1 MSTVTVI
8 TDPGLLAR
16 VDALQQAYAHALDRH
31 DMQGW
36 LACFSSA
43 GRYELTSAENVRLGL
58 PVGMMLDDCHER
70 LRDRVKYVNEVWANV
85 VEHYQPRHM
94 LSRDL
99 CAWDEDGAIAA
110 STNFSVFYTNAE
122 GKSALLATGH
132 YEDLIVEENGALRFA
147 AKRTVMDTAVPPR
160 YIIYPL

>member
-1 MSTVTVI
+1 
-8 TDPGLLAR
+8 
-16 VDALQQAYAHALDRH
+16 
-31 DMQGW
+31 
-36 LACFSSA
+36 
-43 GRYELTSAENVRLGL
+43 VRLGL

-70 LRDRVKYVNEVWANV
+70 LRDRVKYVNEVWNHA

-99 CAWDEDGAIAA
+99 CAWNDDGAIAA

-132 YEDLIVEENGALRFA
+132 YEDLIVEEDGALRFA
-147 AKRTVMDTAVPPR
+147 SKRAVMDTAVPPR

>member
-1 MSTVTVI
+1 MTVI

-16 VDALQQAYAHALDRH
+16 VDALQQAYAHALDRR

-36 LACFSSA
+36 LACFASN
-43 GRYELTSAENVRLGL
+43 GRYELTSAENVRMGL

-70 LRDRVKYVNEVWANV
+70 LRDRVKYVNEVWNHA
-85 VEHYQPRHM
+85 VEHYLARHL

-99 CAWDEDGAIAA
+99 CAWSDDGSLAA

-122 GKSALLATGH
+122 GKSALLAVGH
-132 YEDLIVEENGALRFA
+132 YEDIIVDEGGALRFA
-147 AKRTVMDTAVPPR
+147 SKRAVMDTAVPPR